1 MGWTYK
7 DFVADARTRVREV
20 SCEALSA
27 ELGVHAK
34 RTVVIDIREHDELT
48 DGVVPGA
55 VMLPRGLLEKH
66 IGEHVPEASTP
77 VYLLCS
83 TGNRSVLAADVLQK
97 MGYAQVS
104 SVAGGMER
112 WRHLGLPI
120 DGGKPAVC
128 LLGGG
133 KLDWLDVRRE
143 FAIVARKVPV
153 LGNAERP
160 VVYLDHAASTH
171 APESVL
177 DAYMQFLKHEYAN
190 VHRGTHILSRKATER
205 FDEAYYVV
213 ADFIGAEL
221 RQGAVCFTQNTTHA
235 IDLCSHILAA
245 RPGKVVTTEME
256 HHSNELPHRRR
267 GTVLRARIEADGRV
281 DLGHLEELLRKNEV
295 KLVAVTGAANVTG
308 LMPDL
313 AAIARLAHDN
323 GALILV
329 DAAQLLAHK
338 KIDVKPMSHPEHIDF
353 LAGAGHKAYAPFGA
367 GFLYGP
373 RALMS
378 EAPPYMPGGGTASR
392 VTPSSAEFLGA
403 PDRHHGGTPNI
414 AGVVGMSRALLFL
427 QSIGLDA
434 VREHEIELTRHAVE
448 GLRAMGG
455 VTIYGDS
462 DPLKRLGVLSFN
474 VEGVTDLMTAA
485 ILSEE
490 GGLAVRNGRFCA
502 HMYMDKLLAMHHAG
516 ATEIPGGAVRAS
528 FGLYNTLEDV
538 ERLLEYVRRVRE
550 RKWVGHYRVKGD
562 AMTAEFAGR
571 CADRWMEATQEAE
584 TSAHDEAADHGYA
597 FEVLQPE
604 GTCRSYLVAD
614 KATGQAAI
622 VDPLR
627 EHVDHYLDLLAAKG
641 WSLAYTIETHTHADH
656 LSGSVRL
663 KDLTGAKLLM
673 HEGSP
678 APCVDGLLADGDVI
692 TVGGVKIDVVGTPG
706 HTKDGVCLVLPGR
719 VLTGDTLL
727 IGGCG
732 RTDLPTGDAT
742 QMHTSL
748 RRLMDLPD
756 DTLVFPAHDYKG
768 RRASTI
774 GRERKTNPR
783 VALET
788 PAELVEVMGALG
800 LPPPVKMKEA
810 IAANTQCL

>member
-7 DFVADARTRVREV
+7 DFVADARTRVREAA
-20 SCEALSA
+20 CEAVNT
-27 ELGVHAK
+27 ELAA
-34 RTVVIDIREHDELT
+34 RQQRSVVLDIREHDELG

-55 VMLPRGLLEKH
+55 VMLPRGLVEKH
-66 IGEHVPEASTP
+66 IGEHVSDRSTQI
-77 VYLLCS
+77 YIICS
-83 TGNRSVLAADVLQK
+83 TGNRSVLTADVLQK
-97 MGYAQVS
+97 MGYANVA

-112 WRHLGLPI
+112 WQHLGLPV
-120 DGGKPAVC
+120 DGAKPAVC

-133 KLDWLDVRRE
+133 KLDWSDVRRE
-143 FAIVARKVPV
+143 FAIVTRKVPV
-153 LGNAERP
+153 LGSGERP

-177 DAYMQFLKHEYAN
+177 GDYMRFLQHEYAN
-190 VHRGTHILSRKATER
+190 VHRGTHVLSRKATER
-205 FDEAYYVV
+205 FEEAYYVV

-221 RQGAVCFTQNTTHA
+221 RNGAVCFTQNTTHA
-235 IDLCSHILAA
+235 IDLCSHIMAA
-245 RPGKVVTTEME
+245 RPGKVITTEME

-267 GTVLRARIEADGRV
+267 GTVLRARLQDDGRV
-281 DLGHLEELLRKNEV
+281 DLGHIEELLRKNDV

-308 LMPDL
+308 LMPDIR
-313 AAIARLAHDN
+313 AIARMAHDN

-329 DAAQLLAHK
+329 DAAQLLAHR
-338 KIDVKPMSHPEHIDF
+338 KIDVRPFADAEHIDF

-373 RALMS
+373 RALMT
-378 EAPPYMPGGGTASR
+378 EAPPYMPGGGTASK
-392 VTPSSAEFLGA
+392 VTAQTAEYLGA

-427 QSIGLDA
+427 QSIGMEA
-434 VREHEIELTRHAVE
+434 VRQHEIELTTRAVE
-448 GLRAMGG
+448 GMKAIGG

-462 DPLKRLGVLSFN
+462 NPEKRLGVLSFN

-502 HMYMDKLLAMHHAG
+502 HMYMDKLLSMHHAG
-516 ATEIPGGAVRAS
+516 AAEVPGGAVRAS
-528 FGLYNTLEDV
+528 FGLYNTMADV
-538 ERLLEYVRRVRE
+538 ERLLEYVGRVRN

-571 CADRWMEATQEAE
+571 CADRWMEATQEAD
-584 TSAHDEAADHGYA
+584 TTPHDEARDHGYA
-597 FEVLQPE
+597 FEVLQPD
-604 GTCRSYLVAD
+604 GACRSYLIAD
-614 KATGQAAI
+614 PATNEAAI

-627 EHVDHYLDLLAAKG
+627 EHVDHYLDLLQAKG
-641 WSLAYTIETHTHADH
+641 WALKYTIETHTHADH

-663 KDLTGAKLLM
+663 KDLTGAKMLM

-678 APCVDGLLADGDVI
+678 APCVDRMLMDGDVI
-692 TVGGVKIDVVGTPG
+692 VLGALKIDVVATPG
-706 HTKDGVCLVLPGR
+706 HTRDGVCLVMPGR

-732 RTDLPTGDAT
+732 RTDLPTGDASD
-742 QMHTSL
+742 MHGSL
-748 RRLMDLPD
+748 RKLMELPD

-774 GRERKTNPR
+774 GRERKSNPR
-783 VALET
+783 VAIESV
-788 PAELVEVMGALG
+788 EKLVEVMGGLG
-800 LPPPVKMKEA
+800 LPPPAKMKEA
-810 IAANTQCL
+810 IATNTKCL